1 MRGINFIFLCL
12 ALILTTLPAK
22 SNSIGDVTISQGN
35 SVIDRKDGEKGVKV
49 EEDLDVFS
57 FDTVKTGK
65 GKVAIEFL
73 DDTRVDIT
81 EHSKLIIDDFVYD
94 PNQKTG
100 KLSLKASLGTI
111 KYASGQIAKNSA
123 QNISIKTPT
132 ATVSVRGTDF
142 TMTIDE
148 IGSSTIILLP
158 SCDSTGA
165 CLVGE
170 IAVDSAAGQVIL
182 NQAFQVTVV
191 STIQSSPMKPVI
203 LDLDEKMINNL
214 LIVAKPKKIEQQQ
227 EKEERL
233 KQVANALDLDFL
245 KFDDLDVDLL
255 DLDTKD
261 EFASRLDIDFLE
273 QNFLLDV
280 LAELNKQLA
289 LKMQNEFD
297 KKKTKK
303 TGQDEFGIILIDE
316 EPNWIWIR
324 EDEAGNNI
332 TLKLDQEQGY
342 NINVVQQGFE
352 IIDYELGEGDNEIY
366 IIQNQKYN
374 IFIIIC
380 IYSSC

>member
-1 MRGINFIFLCL
+1 MRGINFILLCL
-12 ALILTTLPAK
+12 ALILTTLPAR
-22 SNSIGDVTISQGN
+22 SNTSIGDVTISQGN
-35 SVIDRKDGEKGVKV
+35 SVIDRQDGEKDVKV
-49 EEDLDVFS
+49 VEDLDIFS
-57 FDTVKTGK
+57 YDTVKTGK

-100 KLSLKASLGTI
+100 KLSLKATLGTV

-158 SCDSTGA
+158 SCDSDGA

-170 IAVDSAAGQVIL
+170 IAVESAAGQVIM
-182 NQAFQVTVV
+182 NQAFQATVV
-191 STIQSSPMKPVI
+191 STAQSSPMKPVI
-203 LDLDEKMINNL
+203 LELDEKMINNL
-214 LIVAKPKKIEQQQ
+214 LIIQKPKQIEVQQ

-233 KQVANALDLDFL
+233 KQVASALDLDFL

-289 LKMQNEFD
+289 LQMRSEFD
-297 KKKTKK
+297 KGKTKRK
-303 TGQDEFGIILIDE
+303 SGQDEFGIILLDE
-316 EPNWIWIR
+316 EPQWVWIR

-332 TLKLDQEQGY
+332 TLRLDQEQGY
-342 NINVVQQGFE
+342 NINVIQQGFE

-366 IIQNQKYN
+366 IIQNQ
-374 IFIIIC
+374 
-380 IYSSC
+380 